1 MKITVI
7 CDVLGDAN
15 NGTTLA
21 ALNLIGYLKKRGHQ
35 VTVVSPDADRGEGF
49 VSVPP
54 VNLGPFLNDILKR
67 NGVSPAKPVASVIEP
82 AVRDADLVHL
92 LLPFPM
98 SICALRY
105 AKKYS
110 KPVTASFHC
119 QAENVTAHL
128 GMMDMPLV
136 NRLIYKLFYRLVYT
150 HCDAVHY
157 PTEFIREVFEDA
169 CAPTNAY
176 VISNGVNDI
185 FRIGEAHGKNERF
198 TILCCGRYSKEK
210 AQYQLINAAAESKYK
225 DRLHIIFAGDGPD
238 KKKLVSLAEERGI
251 DCEFRFFKREEL
263 VRIMQSADLYVHTA
277 VVEIEAIACMEAIC
291 CGLVPVICNSKRSA
305 TRFFSLGERNLFE
318 QNDFSDLAA
327 KIDYWYE
334 HPEEKEECSKAYA
347 PLRTSFS
354 QERCM
359 MLMEDMMKETMSCYE
374 EEHILQGS
382 AE

>member
-1 MKITVI
+1 M
-7 CDVLGDAN
+7 LGDAN

-21 ALNLIGYLKKRGHQ
+21 ALNLIGFLKKRGHE
-35 VTVVSPDADRGEGF
+35 VTVVSPDTDRGDGF

-54 VNLGPFLNDILKR
+54 INLGPLLNGILRR
-67 NGVSPAKPVASVIEP
+67 NGVCPAKPKASVIEP
-82 AVRDADLVHL
+82 AVRDADIVHL
-92 LLPFPM
+92 LLPFPL

-105 AKKYS
+105 AGKYS

-128 GMMDMPLV
+128 GMMDMSHV
-136 NRLIYKLFYRLVYT
+136 NKLIYRMFYRFVYS

-157 PTEFIREVFEDA
+157 PTEFIREVFEGT

-185 FRIGEAHGKNERF
+185 FKISDSPRKAESDRF
-198 TILCCGRYSKEK
+198 TVLCCGRYSKEK

-225 DRLHIIFAGDGPD
+225 DRLHLIFAGDGPD
-238 KKKLVSLAEERGI
+238 KKKLMSLAKERGV
-251 DCEFRFFKREEL
+251 DCEFRFFKRENL
-263 VRIMQSADLYVHTA
+263 VRTMQSADLYVHTA

-291 CGLVPVICNSKRSA
+291 CGLVPVICNSERSA
-305 TRFFSLGERNLFE
+305 TRFFSMEEKNLFE
-318 QNDFSDLAA
+318 INDFSDLAA

-334 HPEEKEECSKAYA
+334 HPEEKAECSRLYA
-347 PLRTSFS
+347 PMRASLS

-359 MLMEDMMKETMSCYE
+359 MLMEDMIKETLDGYE
-374 EEHILQGS
+374 EEHLLQRS